1 MTDWGLSKKAFWDV
15 RFEEIDFENHV
26 RFVIEKVFNHGNWAD
41 QIAVMN
47 YYGLERLK
55 KEVVS
60 IPNLRPTVVSF
71 LSALLQ
77 IPKEEFRCSITK
89 PLNQL
94 HWDY

>member
-60 IPNLRPTVVSF
+60 IPYLRPTVVSF